1 MICARDMSARQA
13 PVGTHESAPL
23 MASRRGREDSTWR
36 NAKHALLALGLG
48 ALLAVA
54 GARASFGAHPASAL
68 SALGEGQGATASQ
81 ASAAPQVST
90 EAAQADDGEVPHEGE
105 GRPRN
110 VLDAHRHR
118 HAHEEDARQPRAA
131 VEDARRVAER
141 EAVEKAAAEKAA
153 ADEAVAVKAAAEK
166 TVDPVP
172 KPADTDS
179 VEAAIVKDSFA
190 QLEKDFQEQKKT
202 IATMAAT
209 SQAQIQNFMSQIAAL
224 EATNAELVGDN
235 EDLVAR
241 LGGLEKTAQEER
253 EKFLE
258 IGLFAK
264 HYGRETPPETEH
276 RIIADLDR
284 DLRGMHS
291 EVREAREKKH
301 ELRAEVNRLNKLLLH
316 ADEML
321 AGATAKRE
329 KCSRD
334 ASLAADA
341 AHERRKTD
349 LALESTLRAEI
360 ERLNSKLAEITEEN
374 ARENEA
380 TVAQLGE
387 CQKTKNAMAG
397 EAARRAAVVEA
408 LEGRAWSRGEELNHT
423 RSTVTRTTRALEAR
437 LAEVVDANAAL
448 QAQVTAD
455 KIIIADLEQDVA
467 NREKEKA
474 LRGRRHG
481 AAMTAAEEEL
491 RDLRTRWEDCA
502 ARDAT
507 NDRVLKDLRD
517 DLGTLHARI
526 EVAEKKRRARE
537 EETMDIIAVLRKEKE
552 TCVGSFANRDAL
564 LRSREDAARRLEA
577 EMKSADA
584 KHRER
589 TDLLGSEL
597 DECRSTLRRSRG
609 EATSSARLASECR
622 ASLRDAEERLEAGF
636 ETTRG
641 LGEEPA
647 PGDPR
652 AERRSGR
659 LAAELKR
666 CVAEKSTCVARAD
679 EHAAVIEALV
689 ERSKTRDALLNSTE
703 DELSRVALDL
713 RAQVRNC
720 QASHEQCLVGSGA
733 SRVVVEDREASV
745 ARLERDLKAA
755 NEERFRSAT
764 NQTAALETC
773 QGLKR
778 ECLVA
783 DAGGAERVKTLERE
797 TTRLRRLH
805 EAARDELRNTTAR
818 LEEQLHVANAAKE
831 ACNRDRA
838 TRNVRMTA
846 CEADLGVYKDKVH
859 VEETAHASTRDFY
872 VARVDEAR
880 GKLEHAQER
889 VAECLAAEAETA
901 SAADECRAN
910 EARLKAR
917 AASSDAEAERRRAT
931 LVARANR
938 LDEDVGALRA
948 DVQARVLAF
957 STLQTTLA
965 TVRADASECYA
976 QVNASRAKNAVLAA
990 ANDEM
995 ARALDALDGDVA
1007 AREARAGAL
1016 EANRGEAMVKLR
1028 AAAQPPTPESPPEK
1042 EKRAPEKAM
1051 KPPDAPRVPP
1061 SPSRPPR
1068 RSPPIPPPARPSPP
1082 PATPSPPPPHPPS
1095 PHPPSPSPPPPK
1107 PSPPPTSP
1115 SPPPPSPP
1123 SPPPPS
1129 PRPPPSPPS
1138 PPPAPRTLADGV
1150 YSVRGGRNDKFCA
1163 DEGTRIVCDRGAV
1176 GKTERFTVERRDG
1189 WYSIK
1194 GGDGGACG
1202 ADEEERA
1209 VACDRASVGE
1219 GERFDIE
1226 KRGGAYALRNVRDG
1240 TYCSDTFFGVRCDRD
1255 RPEEW
1260 ELFVFERLAEEGD
1273 AEVAR

>member
-1 MICARDMSARQA
+1 M
-13 PVGTHESAPL
+13 
-23 MASRRGREDSTWR
+23 
-36 NAKHALLALGLG
+36 
-48 ALLAVA
+48 
-54 GARASFGAHPASAL
+54 
-68 SALGEGQGATASQ
+68 
-81 ASAAPQVST
+81 
-90 EAAQADDGEVPHEGE
+90 
-105 GRPRN
+105 
-110 VLDAHRHR
+110 
-118 HAHEEDARQPRAA
+118 
-131 VEDARRVAER
+131 
-141 EAVEKAAAEKAA
+141 
-153 ADEAVAVKAAAEK
+153 
-166 TVDPVP
+166 
-172 KPADTDS
+172 
-179 VEAAIVKDSFA
+179 KDSFA

-241 LGGLEKTAQEER
+241 VGSLEKTAQEER

-258 IGLFAK
+258 IGLLAK
-264 HYGRETPPETEH
+264 HYGRETTPETEH
-276 RIIADLDR
+276 RIISDLDR

-349 LALESTLRAEI
+349 LALQSSLRAEI

-622 ASLRDAEERLEAGF
+622 ASLRDAEERLEGGF

-652 AERRSGR
+652 AERSGR

-703 DELSRVALDL
+703 DELARVALDL

-733 SRVVVEDREASV
+733 SRVVVEDLEASV

-805 EAARDELRNTTAR
+805 DAARDELRNTTAR

-859 VEETAHASTRDFY
+859 VEETAHASTRGFY

-917 AASSDAEAERRRAT
+917 AASERRGGGAAPRDARRARQPARRGRRRPARGRPSARPRVQHPSDHPRDGSRGRQRV
-931 LVARANR
+931 LRAGERLAGQERRPGRRQRRDGARAR
-938 LDEDVGALRA
+938 RA
-948 DVQARVLAF
+948 RWRRRRV
-957 STLQTTLA
+957 
-965 TVRADASECYA
+965 R
-976 QVNASRAKNAVLAA
+976 
-990 ANDEM
+990 
-995 ARALDALDGDVA
+995 G
-1007 AREARAGAL
+1007 RAGAL

-1042 EKRAPEKAM
+1042 EKRAPEKALE
-1051 KPPDAPRVPP
+1051 PPDAPRVRRAPP
-1061 SPSRPPR
+1061 GRPGGARRFRRRRDRARRPRPRARRRRTRRARTRRARARRRRSPARRRRAPARRRRARRARHRRAPDRRRARRARRRRRERSPMASTPSGAGGTTSSAPTREPGSSATEAPSGRRSDSPSRDETGGTPSREATAGRAGRSR
-1068 RSPPIPPPARPSPP
+1068 RSAPSRATAR
-1082 PATPSPPPPHPPS
+1082 
-1095 PHPPSPSPPPPK
+1095 
-1107 PSPPPTSP
+1107 
-1115 SPPPPSPP
+1115 
-1123 SPPPPS
+1123 
-1129 PRPPPSPPS
+1129 
-1138 PPPAPRTLADGV
+1138 V
-1150 YSVRGGRNDKFCA
+1150 SVRGRGSTSR
-1163 DEGTRIVCDRGAV
+1163 RGAAR
-1176 GKTERFTVERRDG
+1176 TR
-1189 WYSIK
+1189 
-1194 GGDGGACG
+1194 CG
-1202 ADEEERA
+1202 
-1209 VACDRASVGE
+1209 
-1219 GERFDIE
+1219 
-1226 KRGGAYALRNVRDG
+1226 
-1240 TYCSDTFFGVRCDRD
+1240 T
-1255 RPEEW
+1255 
-1260 ELFVFERLAEEGD
+1260 
-1273 AEVAR
+1273 